1 MSSCAGAWSVQ
12 TGTMQPTRF
21 LIVDDHPLF
30 LEALQAALH
39 EAFPG
44 ALVETA
50 GSIEGARRSLSEG
63 TRPDLI
69 LLDLKMPD
77 SAGFEGV
84 VSLRAAYPRVPL
96 CIISSTSGEEI
107 VRQLRDLGASGF
119 INKSEKRGNIIEGIR
134 RLIAG
139 EACFPE
145 AAGSAEPAGSVAPRG
160 RDREILARLRELTP
174 QQYKVL
180 TLICEGKLNKQI
192 AYELDIVE
200 TTVKAH
206 ITSIFK
212 KLSIHNR
219 TQAVLIMQK
228 LKLQGIIVDNQED
241 FPGEE
246 RRHAG

>member
-1 MSSCAGAWSVQ
+1 MQ
-12 TGTMQPTRF
+12 TMRF

-30 LEALQAALH
+30 LEALETALH
-39 EAFPG
+39 VAFPG
-44 ALVETA
+44 AEVETA
-50 GSIEGARRSLSEG
+50 GSIEGARRILAKG
-63 TRPDLI
+63 ARPDLI

-77 SAGFEGV
+77 SAGFEGLM
-84 VSLRAAYPRVPL
+84 SLRAAHPRIPV
-96 CIISSTSGEEI
+96 CIISSMSGEELI
-107 VRQLRDLGASGF
+107 RQIRDLGATGF
-119 INKSEKRGNIIEGIR
+119 INKSEKRENIIAAVR
-134 RLIAG
+134 RLLEG
-139 EACFPE
+139 EDSFPE
-145 AAGSAEPAGSVAPRG
+145 VSGPAEPSGTVAPQAREL
-160 RDREILARLRELTP
+160 EILARLRELTP

-180 TLICEGKLNKQI
+180 SLICEGKLNKQI

-228 LKLQGIIVDNQED
+228 LKLQGLLVDHQD
-241 FPGEE
+241 GFPGAE

>member
-1 MSSCAGAWSVQ
+1 MQ
-12 TGTMQPTRF
+12 TMHF

-30 LEALQAALH
+30 LEALETALH
-39 EAFPG
+39 VAFPG
-44 ALVETA
+44 AEVETA
-50 GSIEGARRSLSEG
+50 GSIEGARRILAE
-63 TRPDLI
+63 RPRPNLI

-77 SAGFEGV
+77 SAGFESV
-84 VSLRAAYPRVPL
+84 VSLRAAYPRIPV
-96 CIISSTSGEEI
+96 CIISSMSGEELI
-107 VRQLRDLGASGF
+107 RQIRDLGAAGF
-119 INKSEKRGNIIEGIR
+119 INKSEKRENIVSAVR
-134 RLIAG
+134 RLLEG
-139 EACFPE
+139 ENCFPE
-145 AAGSAEPAGSVAPRG
+145 IPSPAQPAGAVAPQG
-160 RDREILARLRELTP
+160 RELEILARLRELTP

-180 TLICEGKLNKQI
+180 NLICEGKLNKQI

-228 LKLQGIIVDNQED
+228 LKLQGLLVDHQEG
-241 FPGEE
+241 FPEEE

>member
-1 MSSCAGAWSVQ
+1 
-12 TGTMQPTRF
+12 MQPQRV

-30 LEALQAALH
+30 LEALETALH
-39 EAFPG
+39 VAFPG

-50 GSIEGARRSLSEG
+50 GSIEGARRRLGAG

-84 VSLRAAYPRVPL
+84 VSLRAAHPRTPL
-96 CIISSTSGEEI
+96 CVISSMSGEEI
-107 VRQLRDLGASGF
+107 VRQIRDLGASGF
-119 INKSEKRGNIIEGIR
+119 INKGEKRENIIAAVR
-134 RLIAG
+134 RLLAG
-139 EACFPE
+139 EAYFPE
-145 AAGSAEPAGSVAPRG
+145 TAPPAEPSGAIAPHNREL
-160 RDREILARLRELTP
+160 EILAQLRELTP

-180 TLICEGKLNKQI
+180 GLICEGKLNKQI

-228 LKLQGIIVDNQED
+228 LKLQGLIVDDQEG

>member
-1 MSSCAGAWSVQ
+1 M
-12 TGTMQPTRF
+12 RF

-30 LEALQAALH
+30 LEALEMALLV
-39 EAFPG
+39 AFPG

-50 GSIEGARRSLSEG
+50 GSIEGARRVLAQG
-63 TRPDLI
+63 ARPDLI

-77 SAGFEGV
+77 TAGFEGV
-84 VSLRAAYPRVPL
+84 VGLRAANPRIPL
-96 CIISSTSGEEI
+96 CIISSMSGEEI
-107 VRQLRDLGASGF
+107 IRQIRDLGASGF
-119 INKSEKRGNIIEGIR
+119 INKSEKRENIIAAVR

-139 EACFPE
+139 EDYFPDVP
-145 AAGSAEPAGSVAPRG
+145 GTAEPSGGLARQG
-160 RDREILARLRELTP
+160 REPEILARLRELTP

-180 TLICEGKLNKQI
+180 SLICEGKLNKQI

-228 LKLQGIIVDNQED
+228 LKLQGLILDHQD
-241 FPGEE
+241 GFPGEE

>member
-1 MSSCAGAWSVQ
+1 M
-12 TGTMQPTRF
+12 MQAMRF

-30 LEALQAALH
+30 LEALETALH
-39 EAFPG
+39 VAFPG
-44 ALVETA
+44 AGVETA
-50 GSIEGARRSLSEG
+50 GSIESARHILAKNP
-63 TRPDLI
+63 RPDVI

-84 VSLRAAYPRVPL
+84 MSLRAAYPRIPV
-96 CIISSTSGEEI
+96 CVISSMSGEELI
-107 VRQLRDLGASGF
+107 RQIRDLGAAGF
-119 INKSEKRGNIIEGIR
+119 INKSEKRENIVEAVR
-134 RLIAG
+134 RLLEG
-139 EACFPE
+139 QRSFPE
-145 AAGSAEPAGSVAPRG
+145 AIGPPAPAGAPPPPAHEL
-160 RDREILARLRELTP
+160 EILVHLRELTP

-228 LKLQGIIVDNQED
+228 LKLQGLLVDHED
-241 FPGEE
+241 GFAAEE

>member
-1 MSSCAGAWSVQ
+1 M
-12 TGTMQPTRF
+12 RF

-30 LEALQAALH
+30 LEALETALH
-39 EAFPG
+39 VAFPG
-44 ALVETA
+44 AEVETA
-50 GSIEGARRSLSEG
+50 GSIGAARQSLAQG
-63 TRPDLI
+63 VRPDLI

-77 SAGFEGV
+77 TAGFEGV
-84 VSLRAAYPRVPL
+84 VGLRAAYPRVPL
-96 CIISSTSGEEI
+96 AVISSMSGEEI
-107 VRQLRDLGASGF
+107 MRQLRDLGASGF
-119 INKSEKRGNIIEGIR
+119 INKSEKRENIVAAVR
-134 RLIAG
+134 RLVEG
-139 EACFPE
+139 EGYFSE
-145 AAGSAEPAGSVAPRG
+145 ITGLAEPAGAASPRE
-160 RDREILARLRELTP
+160 REAEILARLRELTP

-228 LKLQGIIVDNQED
+228 LKLQGLVLDHED
-241 FPGEE
+241 GFAAEE
-246 RRHAG
+246 HNHAG

>member
-1 MSSCAGAWSVQ
+1 
-12 TGTMQPTRF
+12 MQPTRF

-30 LEALQAALH
+30 LEALEAALH

-44 ALVETA
+44 APVDTA
-50 GSIEGARRSLSEG
+50 GSIEGARRSLAG
-63 TRPDLI
+63 GVRPNLV

-84 VSLRAAYPRVPL
+84 VGLRAAYPRIPL
-96 CIISSTSGEEI
+96 CIISSMADEEVI
-107 VRQLRDLGASGF
+107 RQLRDLGAAGF
-119 INKSEKRGNIIEGIR
+119 INKSEKRKNIIAAVR

-139 EACFPE
+139 EDCFPE
-145 AAGSAEPAGSVAPRG
+145 TAGPAGPAGSPAARG
-160 RDREILARLRELTP
+160 RESEILARLRELTP

-180 TLICEGKLNKQI
+180 SLICEGKLNKQI

-228 LKLQGIIVDNQED
+228 LKLQGVLVEHQEN
-241 FPGEE
+241 FAAEE
-246 RRHAG
+246 HRHAG

>member
-1 MSSCAGAWSVQ
+1 M
-12 TGTMQPTRF
+12 RF

-30 LEALQAALH
+30 LEALEMALH
-39 EAFPG
+39 VAFPG
-44 ALVETA
+44 AEVETA
-50 GSIEGARRSLSEG
+50 GSIGAARQSLAQG
-63 TRPDLI
+63 VRPDLI

-77 SAGFEGV
+77 TAGFEGV
-84 VSLRAAYPRVPL
+84 VGLRAAYPRVPL
-96 CIISSTSGEEI
+96 AVISSMSGEEI
-107 VRQLRDLGASGF
+107 MRQLRDLGASGF
-119 INKSEKRGNIIEGIR
+119 INKSEKRENIVAAVR
-134 RLIAG
+134 RLVEG
-139 EACFPE
+139 EGYFSE
-145 AAGSAEPAGSVAPRG
+145 ITGLAEPAGAASPRE
-160 RDREILARLRELTP
+160 REAEILARLRELTP

-228 LKLQGIIVDNQED
+228 LKLQGLVLDHED
-241 FPGEE
+241 GFAAEE
-246 RRHAG
+246 HNHAG

>member
-1 MSSCAGAWSVQ
+1 
-12 TGTMQPTRF
+12 MQPSRF

-30 LEALQAALH
+30 LEALEMALH
-39 EAFPG
+39 IAFPG
-44 ALVETA
+44 AQVETA
-50 GSIEGARRSLSEG
+50 GSIEGARHSLAQG
-63 TRPDLI
+63 ARPDLI

-84 VSLRAAYPRVPL
+84 VGLHTAYPRIPL
-96 CIISSTSGEEI
+96 CVISSMSGEELI
-107 VRQLRDLGASGF
+107 RQIHDLGASGF
-119 INKSEKRGNIIEGIR
+119 INKGEKRENIIAAVR
-134 RLIAG
+134 RLING
-139 EACFPE
+139 EDWFPE
-145 AAGSAEPAGSVAPRG
+145 LPDAAEPAGTAAALDRE
-160 RDREILARLRELTP
+160 REILARLRELTP

-180 TLICEGKLNKQI
+180 SLICEGKLNKQI
-192 AYELDIVE
+192 AFELDIVE

-228 LKLQGIIVDNQED
+228 LKLQGLIVDDQEG

>member
-1 MSSCAGAWSVQ
+1 M
-12 TGTMQPTRF
+12 MQPMCF
-21 LIVDDHPLF
+21 LVVDDHPLF
-30 LEALQAALH
+30 LEALETALH
-39 EAFPG
+39 VAFPG
-44 ALVETA
+44 AQVETA
-50 GSIEGARRSLSEG
+50 GSIESARRILAG
-63 TRPDLI
+63 GVRPNLV

-77 SAGFEGV
+77 TAGFEGV
-84 VSLRAAYPRVPL
+84 MSLRAAYPRIPL
-96 CIISSTSGEEI
+96 CIISSMSGEEL
-107 VRQLRDLGASGF
+107 VRQVRDLGASGF
-119 INKSEKRGNIIEGIR
+119 INKSEKRENIIAAVR

-139 EACFPE
+139 EECFPE
-145 AAGSAEPAGSVAPRG
+145 TAGPVEPAGAVPQTG
-160 RDREILARLRELTP
+160 RALEILAHLRELTP

-180 TLICEGKLNKQI
+180 SLICEGKLNKQI

-228 LKLQGIIVDNQED
+228 LKLQGLLVDHED
-241 FPGEE
+241 GFPGEE

>member
-1 MSSCAGAWSVQ
+1 
-12 TGTMQPTRF
+12 MQPSRF

-30 LEALQAALH
+30 LEALEAALH
-39 EAFPG
+39 EAFPD
-44 ALVETA
+44 ALVEAA
-50 GSIEGARRSLSEG
+50 GSIEGARRRLAEG
-63 TRPDLI
+63 MRPDLV

-84 VSLRAAYPRVPL
+84 VGLRAAYPRVPL
-96 CIISSTSGEEI
+96 CVISSLSGGEVI
-107 VRQLRDLGASGF
+107 RQLRDLGAAGF
-119 INKSEKRGNIIEGIR
+119 INKSEKRENIIAAVR

-139 EACFPE
+139 EDCFPE
-145 AAGSAEPAGSVAPRG
+145 AAAPAEPAGALASRSHEL
-160 RDREILARLRELTP
+160 EILARLRELTP

-180 TLICEGKLNKQI
+180 NLICEGKLNKQI

-228 LKLQGIIVDNQED
+228 LKLQGLVVEHQDG